1 MQVFD
6 FRLPSGQIQ
15 GNFFECGIND
25 IGLKSVTIMFVS
37 MLGFWWTARLVDHL
51 SSTLLFLVPHA
62 KGLMMMVMMTLSGCS
77 LLTSGGS
84 NSHHQVSSHSSDN
97 S

>member
-1 MQVFD
+1 MV
-6 FRLPSGQIQ
+6 
-15 GNFFECGIND
+15 
-25 IGLKSVTIMFVS
+25 M
-37 MLGFWWTARLVDHL
+37 LVDHL